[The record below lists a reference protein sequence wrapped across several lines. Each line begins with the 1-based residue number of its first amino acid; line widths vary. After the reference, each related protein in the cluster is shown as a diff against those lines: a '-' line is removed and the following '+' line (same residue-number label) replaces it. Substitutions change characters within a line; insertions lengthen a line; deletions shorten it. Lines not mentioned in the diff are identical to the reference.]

1 MASAPLTPADL
12 GAPVFLVRGDD
23 PVLVSDA
30 VVRLVDQ
37 LVGDGDRS
45 LLVDEL
51 DATRWDGESE
61 RTLGPLVDA
70 AQTPPFLTDKRV
82 VVGRQLGAFT
92 KAADV
97 ASLVDYL
104 VAPLDTTS
112 LVLVWEPHPTP
123 QVKSGP
129 PPKKLLDAVKAAG
142 GLVVDTA
149 VGKKAQRDEWLEDQ
163 VLASGLTLTPAAR
176 RTVSAW
182 LGEQPGRLPG
192 LLATLVGAFG
202 PGTKVDVAD
211 LEPYLGDE
219 GDVAPWD
226 LTDAL
231 DKGDLDT
238 ALRTLH
244 RMLGAGRHPLQL
256 MATLHNHY
264 GRMLALDGADVR
276 GEKQAAE
283 RLGLKGSTFPAKKAL
298 GTLDRLGPDRLHELV
313 GLLAQADLDL
323 RGAKAWPNELV
334 MEVLVARLA
343 TRSRR

>member
-1 MASAPLTPADL
+1 MATAPLTSADL
-12 GAPVFLVRGDD
+12 AAPVLLVRGDD

-104 VAPLDTTS
+104 AAPLDTTS

-129 PPKKLLDAVKAAG
+129 PPKKLLDAV
-142 GLVVDTA
+142 
-149 VGKKAQRDEWLEDQ
+149 
-163 VLASGLTLTPAAR
+163 
-176 RTVSAW
+176 
-182 LGEQPGRLPG
+182 
-192 LLATLVGAFG
+192 
-202 PGTKVDVAD
+202 
-211 LEPYLGDE
+211 
-219 GDVAPWD
+219 
-226 LTDAL
+226 
-231 DKGDLDT
+231 
-238 ALRTLH
+238 
-244 RMLGAGRHPLQL
+244 
-256 MATLHNHY
+256 
-264 GRMLALDGADVR
+264 
-276 GEKQAAE
+276 
-283 RLGLKGSTFPAKKAL
+283 
-298 GTLDRLGPDRLHELV
+298 
-313 GLLAQADLDL
+313 
-323 RGAKAWPNELV
+323 
-334 MEVLVARLA
+334 
-343 TRSRR
+343 